1 MKCLKKGSYKV
12 TIFMLSSSLN
22 LNTIQFTQMGSL
34 SQIQERIKIRNGRA
48 KIYNRKTSVAISL
61 QFTQTV
67 HGLNDP
73 FYLQTSCTHHK
84 KIKMFLIIAYYCLQI
99 QIRWKRKSN
108 QELVVFYHA
117 MKRGSPPVLLS
128 CYKPLHISS
137 SWLPWN

>member
-1 MKCLKKGSYKV
+1 VPKKRQLENYHFHVKLKYESKYR
-12 TIFMLSSSLN
+12 TIYTSGFIITNSREK
-22 LNTIQFTQMGSL
+22 T
-34 SQIQERIKIRNGRA
+34 KIRNGRA

-73 FYLQTSCTHHK
+73 FYIQTSCTHHK
-84 KIKMFLIIAYYCLQI
+84 KIKMFSINAYYCLQI

-117 MKRGSPPVLLS
+117 MKRGSPPVLLC